1 MNNTT
6 QNIIKL
12 FLAGLFLGCLASMP
26 YGYYQLVRTLGMVG
40 FAALAWADSGKSNKA
55 LCIIWVASAVL
66 INPLFKI
73 ALGRTLWNV
82 IDVIW
87 AILLIGTLFIRQ
99 QRPPHKNVS

>member
-40 FAALAWADSGKSNKA
+40 FAALAWADSNKPSKV
-55 LCIIWVASAVL
+55 LTIVWIASAVL

-87 AILLIGTLFIRQ
+87 AIVLIGTIFIRQ
-99 QRPPHKNVS
+99 QHPPHKNVS

>member
-12 FLAGLFLGCLASMP
+12 LLAVLFLGCLASMP

-73 ALGRTLWNV
+73 ALGRTLWNIV
-82 IDVIW
+82 DVIW
-87 AILLIGTLFIRQ
+87 VMLLIGTIFIRHQ
-99 QRPPHKNVS
+99 HHTHTNAS